1 DYMDNPAKLFNKLL
15 SNLGINFDSITK
27 GMGIVGQITRAA
39 FNKIKK
45 GAIDW
50 MKNGFDSLGGEFV
63 GGILD
68 PDKINYHFGHTAAY
82 TAATGRPF
90 HEGVDFPFVYQTV
103 RTPMGGRVARQS
115 FMPGGYGSWVKVIS
129 GAMELSFAHLKNFSK
144 TPASG
149 KNVKP
154 GDVIGLT

>member
-1 DYMDNPAKLFNKLL
+1 ISGSMRQQMLSTGTLPHFSIGTWFGNAKNWVGDKLKGVGEWLTDKIGDVMDYMDNPAKLFNKLL
-15 SNLGINFDSITK
+15 SNLGINFDSITN

-63 GGILD
+63 CGILD

-82 TAATGRPF
+82 
-90 HEGVDFPFVYQTV
+90 
-103 RTPMGGRVARQS
+103 
-115 FMPGGYGSWVKVIS
+115 
-129 GAMELSFAHLKNFSK
+129 
-144 TPASG
+144 
-149 KNVKP
+149 
-154 GDVIGLT
+154 